1 MDEQKQESS
10 DRAVESRQE
19 SRAAGTRRWQRYK
32 VNL

>member
-19 SRAAGTRRWQRYK
+19 SRSAGTRRYK